1 MDICTEFE
9 DAIKKYDRENNTEK
23 SYTSETGEY
32 IYSIHLLISD
42 PSLEGEVSNAY
53 IYTFDDRGLEF
64 LPGLNPNN
72 IYGRNTLDMREHYL
86 EWTNRLLEET
96 SQHHPVELVLSPLW
110 NQKET
115 IYRIVDTE
123 LLF

>member
-1 MDICTEFE
+1 M
-9 DAIKKYDRENNTEK
+9 N
-23 SYTSETGEY
+23 
-32 IYSIHLLISD
+32 
-42 PSLEGEVSNAY
+42 PSH
-53 IYTFDDRGLEF
+53 
-64 LPGLNPNN
+64 
-72 IYGRNTLDMREHYL
+72 IYGRNTLDLRENYV

-96 SQHHPVELVLSPLW
+96 SASHPVELVLSPLW